1 MAGRRRHRKRGR
13 NLTDNDVNT
22 ILKIIDGWTGP
33 LMWSLLIEELEK
45 RVHSHYTRQAL
56 HRHERIL
63 HAFQEKKVS
72 LRNRPTSKRNN
83 QSVEVQLLVD
93 TNGHLEAENERL
105 KSENERL
112 LEQFV
117 VWAYNARIRGGDE
130 KNLRQPLPPVT
141 REPDHVEDT

>member
-1 MAGRRRHRKRGR
+1 MGGERPPHHPPHSHHRRTLAHRSADNALTSTLDASAPITSRGRRHRKRGR

-72 LRNRPTSKRNN
+72 LRNRP
-83 QSVEVQLLVD
+83 
-93 TNGHLEAENERL
+93 EN
-105 KSENERL
+105 
-112 LEQFV
+112 
-117 VWAYNARIRGGDE
+117 GGD
-130 KNLRQPLPPVT
+130 KLVHGSGGISQP
-141 REPDHVEDT
+141 RAE